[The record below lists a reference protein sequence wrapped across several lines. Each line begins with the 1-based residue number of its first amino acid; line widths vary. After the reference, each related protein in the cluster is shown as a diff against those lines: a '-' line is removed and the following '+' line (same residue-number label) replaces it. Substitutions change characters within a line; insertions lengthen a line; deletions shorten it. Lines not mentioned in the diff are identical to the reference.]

1 MITEMVGTSE
11 CTGCGGCYQICPRN
25 AIEMKPD
32 RKGFLYPQ
40 VLKEKCSECGLCK
53 KVCPVIKDICINEY
67 DTVAYAAWSKNEKIR
82 YCSTSGGVFTEI
94 ANYVIENGGC
104 VVGAKYAD
112 NHLVEHSIIFE
123 KDDIGLLRQSKYVQ
137 SNLGNIFKEV
147 KSQLQLGKNVLFVGT
162 PCQCVALSK
171 FLGGDNEKLILCDF
185 ICRGV
190 NAPNAYMAYL
200 QELEERYQSEIQ
212 KVWFKNKKHG
222 WNHFGT
228 KIIFAN
234 GEEYYAQRNDDPFMY
249 GYIKKELNLYM
260 RSCCNQCKFKGISR
274 ATDLTLGDFW
284 GYKVD
289 VNEKDYG
296 VSAVMVHSS
305 KGEKILEAV
314 NSLHKE
320 LHTTDEII
328 KGNICLEK
336 SAQKSEYSDYF
347 WKCMDEKV
355 PFSKIIER
363 IKRGIN

>member
-1 MITEMVGTSE
+1 
-11 CTGCGGCYQICPRN
+11 
-25 AIEMKPD
+25 MKPD

-171 FLGGDNEKLILCDF
+171 FLGGDNEKLTLCDF

-320 LHTTDEII
+320 LHTIDEII

-336 SAQKSEYSDYF
+336 SAQKSEFGLLLEMY
-347 WKCMDEKV
+347 
-355 PFSKIIER
+355 
-363 IKRGIN
+363 G

>member
-171 FLGGDNEKLILCDF
+171 FLGGDNEKLTLCDF

-190 NAPNAYMAYL
+190 NAKRL
-200 QELEERYQSEIQ
+200 
-212 KVWFKNKKHG
+212 
-222 WNHFGT
+222 
-228 KIIFAN
+228 
-234 GEEYYAQRNDDPFMY
+234 Y
-249 GYIKKELNLYM
+249 GI
-260 RSCCNQCKFKGISR
+260 
-274 ATDLTLGDFW
+274 LTR
-284 GYKVD
+284 
-289 VNEKDYG
+289 
-296 VSAVMVHSS
+296 
-305 KGEKILEAV
+305 
-314 NSLHKE
+314 
-320 LHTTDEII
+320 T
-328 KGNICLEK
+328 
-336 SAQKSEYSDYF
+336 
-347 WKCMDEKV
+347 
-355 PFSKIIER
+355 
-363 IKRGIN
+363 